1 MSRKS
6 SSGLGH
12 SDGWSWTRRG
22 FIGSMVAATAGVGL
36 PFRGDAGEDAAMT
49 TDSRPNAAGTEEQAV
64 TLTIN
69 GARHELSLEPRVT
82 LLDALREYLG
92 MTGTKKGCD
101 RGQCGACTV
110 LIDGRR
116 VNSCLTL
123 AHMHDGHRITTV
135 EGIAHDGA
143 LSDVQGAFVKR
154 DAFQCGYCTPGQI
167 CSATALID
175 ELKRGEPSAATPD
188 VRRGGP
194 IVANEDEIRERMSGN
209 LCRCGAYPNI
219 VAAVLDANGEAG
231 AKAPA

>member
-69 GARHELSLEPRVT
+69 GASHELSLEPRVT
-82 LLDALREYLG
+82 LLDALREHLG
-92 MTGTKKGCD
+92 LTGTKKGCD

-110 LIDGRR
+110 LVEWPPRQCLPDAGGHARR
-116 VNSCLTL
+116 R
-123 AHMHDGHRITTV
+123 RITTV
-135 EGIAHDGA
+135 EGLAHAGD
-143 LSDVQGAFVKR
+143 LH
-154 DAFQCGYCTPGQI
+154 
-167 CSATALID
+167 
-175 ELKRGEPSAATPD
+175 PSAAARSSSTMPSSAAIARPD
-188 VRRGGP
+188 RSARQSRCSTNAGRRSERRNVRFATRRP
-194 IVANEDEIRERMSGN
+194 IVRATTKSAN
-209 LCRCGAYPNI
+209 A
-219 VAAVLDANGEAG
+219 
-231 AKAPA
+231 